1 MLVSRIIQ
9 LCQHHLARLT
19 WPGLLLLFLIHYCI
33 CYIALRM
40 AGEVH
45 LTDKLGDFIYYC
57 SVVGSTLGF
66 GDLSP
71 QSQPGRWFTGLWHIP
86 VSVALFGAL
95 MGKVIAVVQQA
106 LTKGIRGLSNFN
118 HLHDHLIIIG
128 WRGQQ
133 TEKMIS
139 LLLYDQSKTFSQ
151 ILLCESGTLL
161 HHHPI
166 QGNAQVLFARIS
178 NFTDPDEQQRIGL
191 ANCNSVIIFA
201 QNDEQTFTVA
211 LSVAGQVN
219 DLCHIVAYIEDE
231 RYARL
236 LEQHCQQIEVVR
248 NLSAEQLL
256 RSVQDPGSSQSVA
269 SIMNPMLGDT
279 GYVLEIPSDVN
290 EFCYGG
296 LMRYMKQHHDATVLG
311 ISHCKNGRGMELNPV
326 VSTVVRGGM
335 WLHLIGNQRITANEV
350 QWHTIG
356 NEL

>member
-9 LCQHHLARLT
+9 LCQLHLARLT
-19 WPGLLLLFLIHYCI
+19 WPGLLILFLIHYCV
-33 CYIALRM
+33 CYIALHM

-45 LTDKLGDFIYYC
+45 LTAKLGDFIYYC

-95 MGKVIAVVQQA
+95 MGKVIAKAQQV
-106 LTKGIRGLSNFN
+106 LTKGICGLSNFN
-118 HLHDHLIIIG
+118 HLRNHLIIVG

-133 TEKMIS
+133 TEKMIN

-151 ILLCESGTLL
+151 ILICESAALL
-161 HHHPI
+161 QHHPM
-166 QGNAQVLFARIS
+166 QGHTQVLFASVS
-178 NFTDPDEQQRIGL
+178 NFNAPDEQQRIGL
-191 ANCNSVIIFA
+191 ANCNSVIVYA

-219 DLCHIVAYIEDE
+219 DSGHIVAYLEDE
-231 RYARL
+231 RYASL
-236 LEQHCQQIEVVR
+236 LEQHCHQIEVVR

-269 SIMNPMLGDT
+269 SMMNPLLGDT
-279 GYVLEIPSDVN
+279 GYVLEIPITSAN
-290 EFCYGG
+290 F
-296 LMRYMKQHHDATVLG
+296 ATG
-311 ISHCKNGRGMELNPV
+311 D
-326 VSTVVRGGM
+326 
-335 WLHLIGNQRITANEV
+335 
-350 QWHTIG
+350 
-356 NEL
+356 